1 MGGTRMK
8 RVKLSEYAEAVSKY
22 LTEFGLMLGRVINTI
37 SDKRD
42 KKWLKDIVLSIIK
55 VQTLLDIAIVV
66 DKLKKKGKK

>member
-1 MGGTRMK
+1 MK